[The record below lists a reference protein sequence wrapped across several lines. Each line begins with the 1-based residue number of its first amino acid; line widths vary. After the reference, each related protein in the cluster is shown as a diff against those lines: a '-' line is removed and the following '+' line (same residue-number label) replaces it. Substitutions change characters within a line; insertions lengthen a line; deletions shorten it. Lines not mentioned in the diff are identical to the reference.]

1 MKWWMREQRTVCS
14 MVYQEVD
21 ITPIKVPPR
30 SRGKRTRS
38 STPVQQRLNDRNAVR
53 YLIQLVNANFVEG
66 RSYLLDPTYA
76 PEHEPASLEEADTQ
90 LRRYLRRIA
99 YACKRRGLTAP
110 KYIAVTEE
118 RQHFHHHIIL
128 QCSLSRDE
136 VEALWSTGRG
146 TARRSLGRVN
156 CDRAQPEQGSL
167 AARARYMVKARTAR
181 RRWRQS
187 LGLKKPVRKR
197 PVDNKYTQKGIEK
210 AIHGGEAYDPRYW
223 ERKYPGWLC
232 SGVEIEYNE
241 LERAPY
247 VRLTL
252 WRPRSPYARR
262 QESGRANRKDTGRA
276 RCSTPQSAQSAASSP
291 CRGAVQSCRE
301 GKGVGDPEGQKRGEA
316 GRQGAPCRKDDP

>member
-1 MKWWMREQRTVCS
+1 M
-14 MVYQEVD
+14 
-21 ITPIKVPPR
+21 
-30 SRGKRTRS
+30 
-38 STPVQQRLNDRNAVR
+38 
-53 YLIQLVNANFVEG
+53 
-66 RSYLLDPTYA
+66 
-76 PEHEPASLEEADTQ
+76 
-90 LRRYLRRIA
+90 
-99 YACKRRGLTAP
+99 
-110 KYIAVTEE
+110 TEE

-156 CDRAQPEQGSL
+156 CDRAQRNRAAWP
-167 AARARYMVKARTAR
+167 ARARYMVKARTAR

-262 QESGRANRKDTGRA
+262 QESGRANQKDTGKA
-276 RCSTPQSAQSAASSP
+276 RCSTPQSAQNATSSP
-291 CRGAVQSCRE
+291 CRGAVQSCEKERE
-301 GKGVGDPEGQKRGEA
+301 AATRKDKSGVRQGGKAPLQERRPIN
-316 GRQGAPCRKDDP
+316 RQGADRRAALCAVAQKEERARWAEKRAAGRRRQGVPAAGQSLP